1 MEGRRWRVGQGGDD
15 STALEIEPHA
25 DGDLAGQVAALAKC
39 PPVEVPRAR
48 RDFVAVD
55 GDALA
60 RGYVAERLVFAPSW
74 RDCRVRLGETIVDLD
89 ALEHPEQEQHL
100 VGQIQEPG
108 ADRFQPLIE
117 TEMRIWPEV
126 VAERKTNDGVEAV
139 RGECLHVAWEVV
151 DPHRVA

>member
-25 DGDLAGQVAALAKC
+25 DGGLSGQVAALAKC
-39 PPVEVPRAR
+39 PPVKVPLAR

-55 GDALA
+55 GHPLA
-60 RGYVAERLVFAPSW
+60 RGCVAERLVVAPSW
-74 RDCRVRLGETIVDLD
+74 CDCRVRLGETVVDLD

-100 VGQIQEPG
+100 VCQVQEPG
-108 ADRFQPLIE
+108 ANRFEPLIE

-126 VAERKTNDGVEAV
+126 VAERKT
-139 RGECLHVAWEVV
+139 
-151 DPHRVA
+151 